1 MKDAEKEGKQLSN
14 EQVETTARCVWLLDC
29 WQERLKVVSLPKN
42 RKSKSGKEHTGKGNL
57 GDPTLRVVGNVK
69 KNISII

>member
-1 MKDAEKEGKQLSN
+1 
-14 EQVETTARCVWLLDC
+14 VT
-29 WQERLKVVSLPKN
+29 KVPKN